1 MADTTDGEKSWW
13 DDFTST
19 LGNVGSSIGN
29 FFTSD
34 DGNLD
39 WRNIATVGGGIA
51 GALGLFDGEAPKV
64 GYQGKIPR
72 YKMIRDQVQY
82 DDSARRPGSG
92 GRRYLSRPRYATAD
106 NVAAAEAESKAEAQ
120 AFADAQAARQAE
132 EGMARGGLATIQRF
146 ANGGMPQGMPQGT
159 PPMPNMAKQ
168 APNMLM
174 GANPAARPPMGGQG
188 TPPNRPT
195 GIAGV
200 MPPKLNNPTPQR
212 PPQGMGMPKPPQMGG
227 APQMPMGAKP
237 PMPPQMPPQQGAGR
251 MEPED
256 VLASLAATGKVQPMP
271 QPAPIA
277 PQMPV
282 VSNGQPQGLG
292 AIQRFAQGGQ
302 PMQGMYGA
310 QTPMDRPSPMA
321 PPQQQGQPRYLGGP
335 TDGMADRIP
344 ANIDGQQPAALSDG
358 EFVIPA
364 DVVSH
369 LGNGNSNAGA
379 NQLYNMMERVRK
391 ARTGNT
397 EQGRQINP
405 NQFMPRG

>member
-1 MADTTDGEKSWW
+1 MAWYDS
-13 DDFTST
+13 F
-19 LGNVGSSIGN
+19 VGDVKD
-29 FFTSD
+29 FFTD
-34 DGNLD
+34 DNGDID
-39 WRNIATVGGGIA
+39 WTTAAATGGL
-51 GALGLFDGEAPKV
+51 GALLASNWDSISSGVKNFIDPEPEKV

-72 YKMIRDQVQY
+72 YKMIRDQVQR
-82 DDSARRPGSG
+82 DDSERRPGSA
-92 GRRYLSRPRYATAD
+92 GRRYLSRPRFANTENAGE
-106 NVAAAEAESKAEAQ
+106 VEAMRAESAAEAQQLA
-120 AFADAQAARQAE
+120 
-132 EGMARGGLATIQRF
+132 GMARGGLASIQRF
-146 ANGGMPQGMPQGT
+146 ANGGMPQGMP
-159 PPMPNMAKQ
+159 PMPNMAKQ
-168 APNMLM
+168 APNTLM
-174 GANPAARPPMGGQG
+174 GANPAARPAKPPMGG
-188 TPPNRPT
+188 
-195 GIAGV
+195 GIAGA

-237 PMPPQMPPQQGAGR
+237 PMPQPAPQATGR

-302 PMQGMYGA
+302 PMQGLYGA
-310 QTPMDRPSPMA
+310 QTPMNRPSPMA

-358 EFVIPA
+358 EFVVPA

-397 EQGRQINP
+397 KQGRQINP

>member
-1 MADTTDGEKSWW
+1 MADTTGGETSWW

-19 LGNVGSSIGN
+19 LGNVGSSIGG

-34 DGNLD
+34 DGGLD

-51 GALGLFDGEAPKV
+51 GALGLFDGETPKV

-120 AFADAQAARQAE
+120 AFANVQAARQAE

-146 ANGGMPQGMPQGT
+146 ANGGMPQGMPQGM

-195 GIAGV
+195 GIASAMRPKMLPPQ
-200 MPPKLNNPTPQR
+200 MPQK
-212 PPQGMGMPKPPQMGG
+212 PQGMGMPKPPQMGG
-227 APQMPMGAKP
+227 APQAPIGAKP

-256 VLASLAATGKVQPMP
+256 VLASLAATGKVQAMP

-277 PQMPV
+277 PQMPTFA
-282 VSNGQPQGLG
+282 NGGMPQGLG
-292 AIQRFAQGGQ
+292 AL
-302 PMQGMYGA
+302 
-310 QTPMDRPSPMA
+310 
-321 PPQQQGQPRYLGGP
+321 QQGQPRYLGGP

-358 EFVIPA
+358 EFVVPA

-391 ARTGNT
+391 ARTGSPQ
-397 EQGRQINP
+397 QGRQINP